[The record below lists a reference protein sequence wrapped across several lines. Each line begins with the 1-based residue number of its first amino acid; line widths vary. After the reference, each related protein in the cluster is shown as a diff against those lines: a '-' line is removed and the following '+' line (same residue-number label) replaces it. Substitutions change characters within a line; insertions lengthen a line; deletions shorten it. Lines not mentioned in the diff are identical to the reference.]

1 MVRGITRATAVTII
15 TGNKT
20 FRIKLPYVICIILLV
35 NRSLTNNNIALIPIL
50 TNIVDK
56 GDPPNLRTI

>member
-1 MVRGITRATAVTII
+1 MIRGITRATAVTII

-35 NRSLTNNNIALIPIL
+35 NRSLTNSNIVLTPIL
-50 TNIVDK
+50 TNIDDK
-56 GDPPNLRTI
+56 GEHPNLRTI